1 MTGLREAL
9 EEYIAIRRGLG
20 FEFRG
25 AAHWLRDFVTFAEGE
40 DASVIT
46 VDLALRWVKYRDVE
60 AATMSARLGMVRGF
74 AVYRIAEDPRT
85 EVPPAGLLPYRYRR
99 KPPHIYS
106 DGEVDRL
113 IEAAAALPSKRGFRG
128 RTCATLFGLLAV
140 TGLRIGEAIGLD
152 REDADL
158 DAGVITIRRAKFG
171 HPRLVPLHDSTRL
184 ALQRYATRRE
194 ETFCTPMTRAFFVSD
209 RGTRFK
215 GCTARYNFARVCQQ
229 IGLRTPTEGYRH
241 GHGPRLHDLRH
252 RFAVKTMI
260 DWYRAGR
267 DVERELPKLSTY
279 LGHVHVADTY
289 WYLEAVPEL
298 LDLATQRLI
307 DSHEGSGP

>member
-9 EEYIAIRRGLG
+9 EEYIAIRRSLG
-20 FEFRG
+20 FDFR
-25 AAHWLRDFVTFAEGE
+25 ASAHWLRNFVTFAERE
-40 DASVIT
+40 EASVIT
-46 VDLALRWVKYRDVE
+46 VDLALSWVKHRDVE
-60 AATMSARLGMVRGF
+60 AATMSARLGMVRRF
-74 AVYRIAEDPRT
+74 AAYRLAEDPRT

-99 KPPHIYS
+99 KPPYIYS

-128 RTCATLFGLLAV
+128 RTCATLFGLVAV
-140 TGLRIGEAIGLD
+140 TGLRMGEAIGLD
-152 REDADL
+152 REDVGL
-158 DAGVITIRRAKFG
+158 DAGVITVRRTKFG
-171 HPRLVPLHDSTRL
+171 HTRLVPIHDSTRL
-184 ALQRYATRRE
+184 ALLRYSVRRDE
-194 ETFCTPMTRAFFVSD
+194 AFRTPMTRAFFVSD

-215 GCTARYNFARVCQQ
+215 IGTAQYNFARVCQQ
-229 IGLRTPTEGYRH
+229 IGLRTPTEGYGH

-267 DVERELPKLSTY
+267 DAERELPKLSTY

-298 LDLATQRLI
+298 LELATQRLI
-307 DSHEGSGP
+307 DNHEGSRP